1 MKTIRESGRLHHS
14 ETPPAYSKM
23 QMECMMAK
31 GKRVRKLA
39 ERLLKLI

>member
-23 QMECMMAK
+23 QIECMRSK

-39 ERLLKLI
+39 QLLLKSI